1 MFFSFIKGS
10 SDVAGAWPQAL
21 REEQYPQSVTGLPHW
36 IQKLIYNV
44 SALTGWV
51 KMCHVITIFTSHS
64 EMQPA
69 RRVKVFLVFTCSFRS
84 KCVLKLAM
92 DAGQGQMRNAMTTA

>member
-1 MFFSFIKGS
+1 
-10 SDVAGAWPQAL
+10 
-21 REEQYPQSVTGLPHW
+21 
-36 IQKLIYNV
+36 
-44 SALTGWV
+44 
-51 KMCHVITIFTSHS
+51 MCHVITIFTSHS